1 MPKERVSSSELD
13 YLETIAIEKGFFVL
27 IRKFGRTGLDVSA
40 LCLGGNVFGW
50 TIDEETSFAVLD
62 AYFEGGGTFIDTAD
76 VYSTWVPGHVGGESE
91 AILGRWMSTRGNR
104 DRVIMVTKVG
114 SQMGTAPDAKGLSR
128 RYIMEEVDA
137 SLKRLQTDYIDVY
150 MAHRDDQET
159 SLGETLAAFNDL
171 VRQGKVRSIGASNY
185 SGARL
190 RQALQTSTQH
200 GYARYESVQPLYN
213 LVNREVYERDLES
226 LCREQGLG
234 VITYSSLASGF
245 LTGKYRSGK
254 DLPSS
259 PRAKRIQERYMN
271 DKGFRVLDQLDR
283 VAKAHNATL
292 SQVALAWI
300 LARPGITAPIASATS
315 VEQVREL
322 LSAVA
327 LKLTE
332 EEMRSLDKVS
342 AWGEDSRSNN

>member
-1 MPKERVSSSELD
+1 ML
-13 YLETIAIEKGFFVL
+13 T
-27 IRKFGRTGLDVSA
+27 RKLGRTGLDVSA

-76 VYSTWVPGHVGGESE
+76 VYSTWVPDHVGGESE
-91 AILGRWMSTRGNR
+91 TILGRWMSTRGNR
-104 DRVIMVTKVG
+104 ERIIMVTKVG
-114 SQMGTAPDAKGLSR
+114 SQMGTAPAAKGLSR
-128 RYIMEEVDA
+128 RYIMEEVEA

-150 MAHRDDQET
+150 LAHRDDQET
-159 SLGETLAAFNDL
+159 PLEETLATFNDL

-185 SGARL
+185 SAARL
-190 RQALQTSTQH
+190 SQALQISTQH
-200 GYARYESVQPLYN
+200 DYARYESVQPPYN
-213 LVNREVYERDLES
+213 LVNREVYERDLEAVY
-226 LCREQGLG
+226 REQGLG
-234 VITYSSLASGF
+234 VITYSALASGF

-254 DLPSS
+254 DMPSS
-259 PRAKRIQERYMN
+259 PRAKGIRERYMN

-322 LSAVA
+322 LGAVT

-332 EEMRSLDKVS
+332 EEMSSLDKVS
-342 AWGEDSRSNN
+342 AWGSNEQ

>member
-1 MPKERVSSSELD
+1 MPKERVSSSKLD

-27 IRKFGRTGLDVSA
+27 TRKFGRTGLDVSA

-150 MAHRDDQET
+150 MAHRDDQERP
-159 SLGETLAAFNDL
+159 LEETLAAFNDL
-171 VRQGKVRSIGASNY
+171 VRQGKVRAIGASNY

-190 RQALQTSTQH
+190 IQALQTSTQH
-200 GYARYESVQPLYN
+200 GYSRYESVQPLYN

-245 LTGKYRSGK
+245 LTGKYRLGK

-322 LSAVA
+322 LGAVA

-332 EEMRSLDKVS
+332 EEMASFDKVS
-342 AWGEDSRSNN
+342 AWGGEA